1 MILSKCFTKLIKEF
15 IVLTVLEMAYFREDD
30 KLSPSKETLHYFNT
44 FRSAATI
51 FHRLQNIIIKECERR
66 ST

>member
-1 MILSKCFTKLIKEF
+1 MILSKCFIKLIKKV
-15 IVLTVLEMAYFREDD
+15 IVLTDLEMAYFREDD
-30 KLSPSKETLHYFNT
+30 KPSPSKETLYYFNT
-44 FRSAATI
+44 FRSAATT